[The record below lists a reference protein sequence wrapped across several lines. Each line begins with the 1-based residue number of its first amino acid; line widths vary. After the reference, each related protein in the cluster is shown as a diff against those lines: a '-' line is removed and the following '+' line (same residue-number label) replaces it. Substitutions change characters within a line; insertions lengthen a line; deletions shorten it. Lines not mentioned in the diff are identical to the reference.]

1 MQSNEHN
8 NPFPP
13 STFSARG
20 AFHLTS
26 AASSDWKCDARRS
39 KNGSLS
45 LCLEKIIQRC
55 WIMMGL
61 QYRFSF
67 ITLGLFAAG
76 CRRFDWGK
84 NHDLIRNG
92 RTSLSFSNTVD
103 CRETDAKICRQRLR
117 LTFDQRPKS
126 PTYKLPS
133 ELPMLFVFIPCLKY
147 QGLSVLYQGIKY
159 MHLLSTFALFTSN
172 WMSGV

>member
-1 MQSNEHN
+1 MPGATDAVQWTQQPLSTLHFLSTWGF
-8 NPFPP
+8 PFNVCCFLGLKMWRQ
-13 STFSARG
+13 T
-20 AFHLTS
+20 L
-26 AASSDWKCDARRS
+26 

-45 LCLEKIIQRC
+45 LCLERIIQRC

-67 ITLGLFAAG
+67 ITLGSFAAG

-117 LTFDQRPKS
+117 LTLDQRPKS
-126 PTYKLPS
+126 PTYKLLS
-133 ELPMLFVFIPCLKY
+133 ELPMIFVLTPCLRH
-147 QGLSVLYQGIKY
+147 QGLSVSY
-159 MHLLSTFALFTSN
+159 
-172 WMSGV
+172 